1 MTRSRWIALVVL
13 VVIGIGLL
21 VAVVAIPW
29 SDDARVAQAPTVY
42 HQGDTVVVAVG
53 EEFVVALPA
62 TPSTG
67 YTWTAAGNPDVTFVS
82 SHQVAG
88 GSQPG
93 AEGTQE
99 MTFEGRQPGG
109 SQLVFTYVRSFE
121 KAEPPAKT
129 AKLPMTVEPEKAVR

>member
-1 MTRSRWIALVVL
+1 MRLPIAASRVRRVTLRL
-13 VVIGIGLL
+13 SSS

-29 SDDARVAQAPTVY
+29 GDDSTAEKAPTVY
-42 HQGDTVVVAVG
+42 HEGDTITVAVG

-67 YTWTAAGNPDVTFVS
+67 YVWTAAGNPDVTFIS
-82 SHQVAG
+82 THQVAG

-99 MTFEGRQPGG
+99 MTFEGRQAGE
-109 SQLVFTYVRSFE
+109 SQLIFTYARSFE
-121 KAEPPAKT
+121 KTDPPAKT
-129 AKLPMTVEPEKAVR
+129 AKLPLTVTK

>member
-1 MTRSRWIALVVL
+1 MTRNRWIALVVL
-13 VVIGIGLL
+13 VVIGVGLL

-29 SDDARVAQAPTVY
+29 GDDSTAQKAPTVY
-42 HQGDTVVVAVG
+42 HEGDTIKVAVG

-67 YTWTAAGNPDVTFVS
+67 YVWTAAGNPDVTFIS
-82 SHQVAG
+82 THQVAG

-99 MTFEGRQPGG
+99 MSFEGRQAGE
-109 SQLVFTYVRSFE
+109 SQLIFTYARSFE
-121 KAEPPAKT
+121 KTDPPAKT
-129 AKLPMTVEPEKAVR
+129 AKLPLTVAK

>member
-1 MTRSRWIALVVL
+1 MTRRTWIALVVL

-29 SDDARVAQAPTVY
+29 GDDAPAANAPTVY
-42 HQGDTVVVAVG
+42 HQGDAIDVAVG
-53 EEFVVALPA
+53 EEFLVALPS

-82 SHQVAG
+82 THQVAG

-93 AEGTQE
+93 AQGTQE
-99 MTFEGRQPGG
+99 LTFTARQSGD
-109 SQLVFTYVRSFE
+109 SQLVVTYARSFE
-121 KAEPPAKT
+121 KTEPAAQT
-129 AKLPMTVEPEKAVR
+129 AKFALTVKPGK

>member
-1 MTRSRWIALVVL
+1 MTRNRWIALVVL

-29 SDDARVAQAPTVY
+29 GDDAQVAKAPTVY
-42 HQGDTVVVAVG
+42 HEGDSIDVAVG

-67 YTWTAAGNPDVTFVS
+67 YTWTAAGNPDVRFVS
-82 SHQVAG
+82 THQVAG

-99 MTFEGRQPGG
+99 MTFEGREAGE
-109 SQLVFTYVRSFE
+109 SQLDLHLRPFLRE
-121 KAEPPAKT
+121 DRPAGQERQ
-129 AKLPMTVEPEKAVR
+129 APLTVTK

>member
-1 MTRSRWIALVVL
+1 MTRKGWIALVVL

-21 VAVVAIPW
+21 VAVVAVPW
-29 SDDARVAQAPTVY
+29 GDDAPATKVPVVY
-42 HQGDTVVVAVG
+42 HQGDSIDVAVG

-67 YTWTAAGNPDVTFVS
+67 YTWTAAGNPDVTYVS
-82 SHQVAG
+82 EQQVAG

-99 MTFEGRQPGG
+99 MTFEGRAAGE
-109 SQLVFTYVRSFE
+109 SQLVFTYARVTE
-121 KAEPPAKT
+121 KADPPAKT
-129 AKLPMTVEPEKAVR
+129 AKLPLTVTKK

>member
-1 MTRSRWIALVVL
+1 MTRKGWVALVAL
-13 VVIGIGLL
+13 VVIGLGLL

-29 SDDARVAQAPTVY
+29 SDDAPAQKAVHVY
-42 HQGDTVVVAVG
+42 HQGDSIDVKVG

-67 YTWTAAGNPDVTFVS
+67 YAWTAAGNPDVTFVS
-82 SHQVAG
+82 SHQVPG

-99 MTFEGRQPGG
+99 MTFEGRQTGE
-109 SQLVFTYVRSFE
+109 SQLVFTYSRSFE

-129 AKLPMTVEPEKAVR
+129 EKLPLTVAK

>member
-1 MTRSRWIALVVL
+1 MTRNRWIALVVL

-29 SDDARVAQAPTVY
+29 SDDSPSAQAPKVY
-42 HQGDTVVVAVG
+42 HQGDSIDVAVG

-67 YTWTAAGNPDVTFVS
+67 YVWTAAGNPDVSFVS
-82 SHQVAG
+82 TRQVAG

-93 AEGTQE
+93 AQGTQE
-99 MTFEGRQPGG
+99 LTFEGRRAGE
-109 SQLVFTYVRSFE
+109 SQLVFTYSRTFE
-121 KAEPPAKT
+121 KSNPPANTEKFP
-129 AKLPMTVEPEKAVR
+129 LTVTKK